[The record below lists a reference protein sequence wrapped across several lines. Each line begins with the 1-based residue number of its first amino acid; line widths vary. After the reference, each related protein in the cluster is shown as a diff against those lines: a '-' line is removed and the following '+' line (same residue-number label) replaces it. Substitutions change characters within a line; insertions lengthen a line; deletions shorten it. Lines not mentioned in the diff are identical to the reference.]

1 MKCNH
6 VLLIVIYL
14 KGVKI
19 SGARNLLFK
28 FHIRMDSTKIAS
40 RIGCVTVLKY
50 HSTDK
55 DDIAES
61 KNKSYSLFFLFPGDL
76 YKSSQ

>member
-6 VLLIVIYL
+6 VLFDSYIPEGSQNFRSQ
-14 KGVKI
+14 K
-19 SGARNLLFK
+19 SFQ

-40 RIGCVTVLKY
+40 RIGCVMVLKY

-55 DDIAES
+55 DDTAES

-76 YKSSQ
+76 CKSSQ